1 MLRRRAAL
9 LLLPSLLASSQQ
21 AAALDPAIHF
31 PPEYDCAMKQL
42 ALTHARSLLRN
53 SSAHRR
59 AATWSDAVFTALE
72 LGPKCNA
79 SRPAPWFG
87 PDAAA
92 FTPAPPAAPPP
103 SGALFV
109 APDGSDAAGDGTK
122 AKPFLTLRRAV
133 LAARLAACLAPSAA
147 PPAPATI
154 VMRGESPRAASAGAS
169 ASGYRCAQ
177 AGATS

>member
-42 ALTHARSLLRN
+42 ALTHARTLLRN

-79 SRPAPWFG
+79 TRPAPWFG

-92 FTPAPPAAPPP
+92 AFIPAPPP

-109 APDGSDAAGDGTK
+109 APDGSDAAGGGTK